1 MSDNHYKSP
10 LIILGSPRSFTSL
23 ICAVLGQ
30 NPDAY
35 GVPEL
40 NLFITEDIKT
50 LIEELSG
57 YRQIQLH
64 GLLRVVSHLYSG
76 EQNLKSLE
84 MARRWILTRLDRGTD
99 EIYRELCEKVAP
111 LRIIDKSPVY
121 SLKPEYLERIHKAFP
136 DAYYLHLVRHPRTQ
150 GESIMKVAKGLMA
163 ILANSIDYST
173 ETPTVDPQISW
184 YNMQKNILD
193 FMQKIPADRQM
204 RMHGEIVLN
213 QREDSLRKI
222 CQWIGMAD
230 DASAIEDMLHPEESP
245 FACLGPV
252 GAHLG
257 NDINFLRSPE
267 LRDGQISYSQLE
279 GPLPWRSD
287 GKGFSQEVM
296 KMAWDLGYK

>member
-40 NLFITEDIKT
+40 NLFITDDIKT

-64 GLLRVVSHLYSG
+64 GLLRTVSHLYSG

-111 LRIIDKSPVY
+111 LRIVDKSPVY
-121 SLKPEYLERIHKAFP
+121 SLKPEYLERINKAFP

-193 FMQKIPADRQM
+193 FMQKIPGDRQM
-204 RMHGEIVLN
+204 RMQGEIVLN
-213 QREDSLRKI
+213 QRKDSLRKI
-222 CQWIGMAD
+222 CQWIGMAY
-230 DASAIEDMLHPEESP
+230 DASAIEDMLHPEQSP

-296 KMAWDLGYK
+296 EMAWDLGYK

>member
-23 ICAVLGQ
+23 ICAILGQ

-40 NLFITEDIKT
+40 NLFITDDIKT
-50 LIEELSG
+50 LVEELSG

-64 GLLRVVSHLYSG
+64 GLLRTVSHLYSG

-193 FMQKIPADRQM
+193 FMQKIPGDRQM

-230 DASAIEDMLHPEESP
+230 DASAVEDMLHPEQSP

-267 LRDGQISYSQLE
+267 LRDGQISYSRLE

-296 KMAWDLGYK
+296 EMAWDLGYK